1 MAQKVV
7 FSLTD
12 DLDPTQQAAGT
23 YRFGFGPADY
33 EIDLTDEHA
42 EGLRAAFAPFVEHG
56 RRVTRGKGKAGT
68 KITAKSA
75 RLAAN
80 ADIRD
85 WARSHGLKVSDR
97 GRISAEVVSQ
107 YEAAHN

>member
-7 FSLTD
+7 ISLTD
-12 DLDPTQQAAGT
+12 DLDPNQEATGT
-23 YRFGFGPADY
+23 YRFGLGPADY

-42 EGLRAAFAPFVEHG
+42 EEFRAVFAPFVEHG
-56 RRVTRGKGKAGT
+56 RRVIPGKGKAGT
-68 KITAKSA
+68 KMTAKST
-75 RLAAN
+75 RHAAN
-80 ADIRD
+80 ADIRN

-97 GRISAEVVSQ
+97 GRIGAEVIRQ

>member
-7 FSLTD
+7 ISLTD
-12 DLDPTQQAAGT
+12 DLDPNQEASGS

-33 EIDLTDEHA
+33 EIDLTGEHA
-42 EGLRAAFAPFVEHG
+42 EELRAAFAPFVEHG
-56 RRVTRGKGKAGT
+56 RRVTFGKGKAAT
-68 KITAKSA
+68 KMTAKSA
-75 RLAAN
+75 GHAAN
-80 ADIRD
+80 ADIRN

-97 GRISAEVVSQ
+97 GRIGAEVIRQ

>member
-7 FSLTD
+7 ISLTD
-12 DLDPTQQAAGT
+12 DLDSNQEATGT

-33 EIDLTDEHA
+33 EIDLTGEHA
-42 EGLRAAFAPFVEHG
+42 EELRAAFAPFVEHG
-56 RRVTRGKGKAGT
+56 RRVTPGKGKAGI
-68 KITAKSA
+68 KITSKSA
-75 RLAAN
+75 RHAGN
-80 ADIRD
+80 ADIRN

-97 GRISAEVVSQ
+97 GRIGAEVIRQ